1 MSAKRA
7 NIEQEDSV
15 VGQVFDARLLK
26 RLISYMQ
33 PVKYYVVLAV
43 ALLFL
48 TTAVEL
54 SSPLV
59 IKYGVDHNL
68 TTGELDGLGTVVFVL
83 IGVLILGF
91 WLRYLQ
97 MYLTQWI
104 GQKVILSMRI
114 KLFDHLQRLDL
125 KFIDS
130 RPLGW
135 LMTRVTGD
143 IGTLQE
149 MLSTGLVQ
157 VFGDLFTLVGIMIV
171 LLVLNWKLA
180 LVTFVVL
187 PLIFWVV
194 FAFRLKVR
202 VTFRV
207 IREALAQVNGFM
219 QEHITGIRTVQLFVR
234 ENATLKRFHI
244 LNVNYRNA
252 YIQAIR
258 YYALFFPAITF
269 LSSLAIALI
278 LLVGGNMINAN
289 VLTWGALVAF
299 LQYSERFFRPIRDL
313 SDKYNTM
320 QAAMAAA
327 ERVFWLFD
335 TESNISEIDLPKALK
350 SSKGKIEFRSV
361 SFEYNSGEQVLRN
374 VSFNVEPGQT
384 VAIVGATGAGK
395 STMLNL
401 LLRFWDTKSGDI
413 TLDGVDIRNIGIKD
427 LRRQFGLVQQDVF
440 LFSGTIAENVTLG
453 NPEYQGERLETA
465 LQQANA
471 MSVITSASDGLNS
484 TVGERGAKLSGG
496 QKQLLAISRA
506 LITDPSIL
514 LLDEATATVDTETE
528 RRIQVGLERLMTG
541 RTTLVVAHRLSTIRN
556 ADKIVVLHKGEIRE
570 VGKHSELIELNGI
583 YARLHSLQFAN
594 GVTA

>member
-1 MSAKRA
+1 MSSKRKH
-7 NIEQEDSV
+7 IELDDSV
-15 VGQVFDARLLK
+15 MGQAFDARLMI
-26 RLISYMQ
+26 RLVSYMR
-33 PVKYYVVLAV
+33 PVRYHVVLAIV
-43 ALLFL
+43 LLFL

-59 IKYGVDHNL
+59 IKYGIDHTL
-68 TTGELDGLGTVVFVL
+68 TTGELDGLGIVVLVL
-83 IGVLILGF
+83 VGVLLLSF

-97 MYLTQWI
+97 MYLTAWI
-104 GQKVILSMRI
+104 GQKAILNMRV

-125 KFIDS
+125 RFIHS

-143 IGTLQE
+143 IQTLQE

-157 VFGDLFTLVGIMIV
+157 VFGDIFTLVGIMIV

-180 LVTFVVL
+180 LVSFVVV

-194 FAFRLKVR
+194 FVFREKVR
-202 VTFRV
+202 RTFRI
-207 IREALAQVNGFM
+207 IREALARVNGFM

-234 ENATLKRFHI
+234 ERATSQAFHA
-244 LNVNYRNA
+244 LNINYRNA
-252 YIQAIR
+252 YLKAIR

-269 LSSLAIALI
+269 LSSLAVALI
-278 LLVGGNMINAN
+278 LMVGGFMIISEA
-289 VLTWGALVAF
+289 LTWGALVAF

-313 SDKYNTM
+313 SEKYNTM

-335 TESNISEIDLPKALK
+335 TETDIQDPAAPARLGKAKGEIVFD
-350 SSKGKIEFRSV
+350 SV
-361 SFEYNSGEQVLRN
+361 GFEYNAGEPVLQK
-374 VSFNVEPGQT
+374 VSFSVEPGQT

-401 LLRFWDTKSGDI
+401 LLRFWDTTSGKI
-413 TLDGVDIRNIGIKD
+413 TLDGIDIRNIGIKD
-427 LRRQFGLVQQDVF
+427 LRQQFGLVQQDVF

-453 NPEYQGERLETA
+453 NPEFEGERLETA
-465 LQQANA
+465 LEQANA
-471 MSVITSASDGLNS
+471 LSVIKSAKDGLQA

-506 LITDPSIL
+506 LITDPAIL
-514 LLDEATATVDTETE
+514 LLDEATAAVDTETE
-528 RRIQVGLERLMTG
+528 RRIQEALERLMAD
-541 RTTLVVAHRLSTIRN
+541 RTTVVVAHRLSTIRN

-570 VGKHSELIELNGI
+570 VGTHVELLELNGI

-594 GVTA
+594 GIPA

>member
-1 MSAKRA
+1 MK
-7 NIEQEDSV
+7 
-15 VGQVFDARLLK
+15 
-26 RLISYMQ
+26 
-33 PVKYYVVLAV
+33 PVRYYVVLAI
-43 ALLFL
+43 ALLFI

-54 SSPLV
+54 ASPLV
-59 IKYGVDHNL
+59 IKYGVDNHL
-68 TTGELDGLGTVVFVL
+68 TTGELDGLGLVVFAL
-83 IGVLILGF
+83 IGVLLLGF

-104 GQKVILSMRI
+104 GQKVILNMRI
-114 KLFDHLQRLDL
+114 RLFDHLQRLDL

-157 VFGDLFTLVGIMIV
+157 VFGDLFTLVGIMIL

-194 FAFRLKVR
+194 FAFRSKVR
-202 VTFRV
+202 VTFRI

-234 ENATLKRFHI
+234 EKATLKKFHE
-244 LNVNYRNA
+244 LNINYRNA
-252 YIQAIR
+252 YIKAIR

-278 LLVGGNMINAN
+278 LIVGGTMINSN
-289 VLTWGALVAF
+289 TLSWGALVAF

-335 TESNISEIDLPKALK
+335 TESEINNSDSPIALETT
-350 SSKGKIEFRSV
+350 KGKIEFKSV
-361 SFEYNSGEQVLRN
+361 CFEYNSGETVLKN
-374 VSFNVEPGQT
+374 VSFSVEPGQT

-401 LLRFWDTKSGDI
+401 LLRFWEAKSGEI
-413 TLDGVDIRNIGIKD
+413 TIDGVDIKNISIKD
-427 LRRQFGLVQQDVF
+427 LRKQFGLVQQDVF
-440 LFSGTIAENVTLG
+440 LFSGTIADNVTLG
-453 NPEYQGERLETA
+453 KAEFEGERLETA

-471 MSVITSASDGLNS
+471 MSVIRSASEGLDS

-506 LITDPSIL
+506 LITNPTIL
-514 LLDEATATVDTETE
+514 LLDEATAAVDTETE
-528 RRIQVGLERLMTG
+528 RRIQEALERLMAD

-556 ADKIVVLHKGEIRE
+556 ADKIVVLHRGEIRE
-570 VGKHSELIELNGI
+570 VGTHRELMEKNGI

-594 GVTA
+594 GVTVYT